1 MITSFNNNMII
12 SFNNNN
18 MKHDNNNNKRLNV
31 VGTHLSGQ

>member
-12 SFNNNN
+12 SFNKN

-31 VGTHLSGQ
+31 IGTHLSGQ

>member
-12 SFNNNN
+12 SFNNND